1 MVRIQVTGIIN
12 EMASIKDFIADKF
25 PDVDI
30 ILQNVPE
37 QPVPSTLVIRFQRD
51 NREVE
56 TGFGVVANREYQ
68 LIYFGERAPDVL
80 TKMDGLSRKF
90 LYGRTVIPI
99 YNTVLTGYSF
109 DTARIIDRTLR
120 YIRVDGF
127 GFDQI
132 FKTGQDNIEGC
143 IGVLQVEVREARDL
157 QTYDKI
163 MNVYARYE

>member
-25 PDVDI
+25 PDVNI

-37 QPVPSTLVIRFQRD
+37 QPIPSTLVIRFQRD

-56 TGFGVVANREYQ
+56 TGFGIIANREYQ

-99 YNTVLTGYSF
+99 KDS
-109 DTARIIDRTLR
+109 LR
-120 YIRVDGF
+120 YIRVVGF
-127 GFDQI
+127 NFGQI
-132 FKTGQDNIEGC
+132 FKTEQNNIEAC
-143 IGVLQVEVREARDL
+143 IGVLQTEVREARDQ

>member
-1 MVRIQVTGIIN
+1 VVRIQVTGIIN
-12 EMASIKDFIADKF
+12 EIASIKDFISEKF
-25 PDVDI
+25 PDVGI
-30 ILQNVPE
+30 VLQNVPE

-51 NREVE
+51 NREIE

-99 YNTVLTGYSF
+99 KNSP
-109 DTARIIDRTLR
+109 R
-120 YIRVDGF
+120 YIRVVGF
-127 GFDQI
+127 NFGQI
-132 FKTGQDNIEGC
+132 FKTEQNNIEAC
-143 IGVLQVEVREARDL
+143 IGVLQTEVREARDQ